1 VFFDRLAVRS
11 AGTERDADNPVSRD
25 DVNWADTI
33 FVMEARHRKRLQN
46 MFGSALAQ
54 KRIVVLG
61 ILDDYEFMQPELIE
75 LLEERMRVYLEGF
88 VNTNLELEAVSRAS

>member
-1 VFFDRLAVRS
+1 MFFDRLALRS

-25 DVNWADTI
+25 DVSWADTV
-33 FVMEARHRKRLQN
+33 FVMESRHRKRLQN

-61 ILDDYEFMQPELIE
+61 IPDDYEFMQPELIE
-75 LLEERMRVYLEGF
+75 LLEERMRVHLEPF
-88 VNTNLELEAVSRAS
+88 VNTNLELEKASRAS